1 MDTPFGGARNS
12 LLTNYG
18 QCTDNQPRAMRA
30 HSPGS
35 IPRGSWAEM
44 KAAVG
49 LRQTAAD
56 IVTASVASSVCCAVI
71 LV

>member
-1 MDTPFGGARNS
+1 
-12 LLTNYG
+12 
-18 QCTDNQPRAMRA
+18 MRA

-35 IPRGSWAEM
+35 IPRGSWAEMM

-56 IVTASVASSVCCAVI
+56 IVTASVASSICCAVI

>member
-1 MDTPFGGARNS
+1 M
-12 LLTNYG
+12 TNYG
-18 QCTDNQPRAMRA
+18 QCTDYQPRAMRT

-35 IPRGSWAEM
+35 IPGGSWAEM

-49 LRQTAAD
+49 LRQTAAG
-56 IVTASVASSVCCAVI
+56 IVTTSVASSVCFAVI

>member
-1 MDTPFGGARNS
+1 
-12 LLTNYG
+12 
-18 QCTDNQPRAMRA
+18 MRA

-49 LRQTAAD
+49 LRQAAAD

>member
-1 MDTPFGGARNS
+1 
-12 LLTNYG
+12 
-18 QCTDNQPRAMRA
+18 MRA

-56 IVTASVASSVCCAVI
+56 IVTTSVASSVCCTVNYLG
-71 LV
+71 LVSDRLLSP